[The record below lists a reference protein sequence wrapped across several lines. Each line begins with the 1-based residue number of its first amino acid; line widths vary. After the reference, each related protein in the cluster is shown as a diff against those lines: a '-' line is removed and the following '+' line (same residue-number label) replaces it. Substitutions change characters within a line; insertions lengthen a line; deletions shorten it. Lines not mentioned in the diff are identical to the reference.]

1 MVAVD
6 SLGQYGDPNLGLAP
20 PCSETTDR
28 GMRKG
33 AVWIMRRSV
42 VDAFTHKEP
51 CYLSHFKITRPFRSI
66 RVTHPA
72 KIGPSA

>member
-20 PCSETTDR
+20 PCLETTDR

-42 VDAFTHKEP
+42 ADAFTHKEP
-51 CYLSHFKITRPFRSI
+51 MLFISFQSYTAIQEYTCDTSC
-66 RVTHPA
+66 
-72 KIGPSA
+72 